1 MLGLARVD
9 KMSDQS
15 EVCVV
20 PEGEVELPSHDFG
33 LRVDLGDVLVGDGE
47 EAARTATPTPNA
59 CTHRRS

>member
-1 MLGLARVD
+1 
-9 KMSDQS
+9 MSDQS